1 MYSHMGDSKVYESVY
16 QGPKSVGEITK
27 VGRYLEDLDNGALT
41 KTPTATGYY
50 VVVLCGS
57 EGLCCRSILSLH
69 EYEMNSLK

>member
-1 MYSHMGDSKVYESVY
+1 MGDSKVYESVY

-27 VGRYLEDLDNGALT
+27 VGRYLEDLDDGALT

-57 EGLCCRSILSLH
+57 DFVAEAYYHCTN
-69 EYEMNSLK
+69 MK